1 MFKKI
6 ILLFVLLLTGCV
18 AVDTPKQT
26 VSYHRTIDGDTIE
39 LVISGKVEKVRLLL
53 IDTPEKASSNTK
65 EQPYAQEAKKR
76 TKELLTQSKDISI
89 SFEKTQRTDKY
100 GRILAYVFIDGQ
112 LVQDIL
118 VREGYAR
125 VAYYRGNERYYRQL
139 QTSEVYARDSRKNI
153 WSIDGY
159 VTQNGYNLK

>member
-76 TKELLTQSKDISI
+76 TEELLTQSKDISI

-100 GRILAYVFIDGQ
+100 GRILAYVFIDGE

-125 VAYYRGNERYYRQL
+125 VAYFKGKELYYMQL
-139 QTSEVYARDSRKNI
+139 RSSEEQAQTQRLVI
-153 WSIDGY
+153 WSIDGF
-159 VTQNGYNLK
+159 VTDKGYNYP